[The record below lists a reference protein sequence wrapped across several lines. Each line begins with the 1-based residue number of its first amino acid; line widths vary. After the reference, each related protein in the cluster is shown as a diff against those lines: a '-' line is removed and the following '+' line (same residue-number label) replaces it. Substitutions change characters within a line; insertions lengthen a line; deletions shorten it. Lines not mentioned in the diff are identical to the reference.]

1 MRKHIRT
8 RRLSEVRQ
16 LGIDRVIDFRFGE
29 GETAYHVFV
38 EFYAAVS
45 ISLIFFFFFFFWC
58 KGKSVTLN
66 LSLFV
71 PG

>member
-45 ISLIFFFFFFFWC
+45 ISFSYCFR
-58 KGKSVTLN
+58 KN
-66 LSLFV
+66 R
-71 PG
+71 